1 MKKRLSAIIL
11 MLAVF
16 TSGAFA
22 ANAYQKS
29 ITVNYDVT
37 LKLTVGFHN

>member
-22 ANAYQKS
+22 ANAYKKA
-29 ITVNYDVT
+29 
-37 LKLTVGFHN
+37 LR